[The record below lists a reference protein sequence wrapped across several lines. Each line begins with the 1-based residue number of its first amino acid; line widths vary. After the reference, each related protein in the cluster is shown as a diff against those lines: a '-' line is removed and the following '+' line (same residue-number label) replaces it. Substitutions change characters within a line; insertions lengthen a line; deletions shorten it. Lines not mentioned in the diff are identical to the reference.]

1 MGRTPIYKT
10 DEERINARRK
20 KQKEYYN
27 RIKES
32 KRELL
37 SLKSLRRYYTKKVNQ
52 GNDNPK
58 IAKHTRRLDEIIA
71 KINELNTT
79 TSETLNED

>member
-1 MGRTPIYKT
+1 MGRTSIYKT
-10 DEERINARRK
+10 DDERINARRA

-37 SLKSLRRYYTKKVNQ
+37 NLQALRRYYKKKVNQ

-58 IAKHTRRLDEIIA
+58 IEKHTQRL
-71 KINELNTT
+71 NELDTAI
-79 TSETLNED
+79 SHARQK

>member
-1 MGRTPIYKT
+1 MSRTPIYKT
-10 DEERINARRK
+10 DDERINARRA

-32 KRELL
+32 KRELF
-37 SLKSLRRYYTKKVNQ
+37 SLKSLRRYYTNKVNQ

-58 IAKHTRRLDEIIA
+58 LEKHMQRLDEVNA
-71 KINELNTT
+71 KISSLSNE
-79 TSETLNED
+79 